1 MFHYPPYIAGAYIV
15 TRNPR
20 NYPVE
25 KPKPLASLLISSSL
39 VSQVLSEYTDRE
51 IAWLGCEAALPARN
65 SNNTKT
71 CCSWAEGG
79 KGNG

>member
-1 MFHYPPYIAGAYIV
+1 MFHYPPYIAGAHIE

-39 VSQVLSEYTDRE
+39 VSKVLSEYTDRE
-51 IAWLGCEAALPARN
+51 IGWLGCEAALSARN